1 LPELA
6 TGAGSTKNKKIKL
19 NRLVWQRKIKVLMVG
34 AWLLAPSG
42 SAGQTFIPLSSVFLL
57 IKRRNQSEVETI
69 LSINLSSMPEPKR
82 DSSKE
87 DEKTPTVSDK
97 SPESPKPAANPPT
110 ANEPILENL
119 RRNLESGFQSALESI
134 EKGLEDARRNLTEGY
149 YSARKDIDSG
159 IEDTRRNIG
168 EGVESARTNLV
179 SGLETAR
186 VGINSGLISA
196 QENLAGTSS
205 ASAAGTTPITRP
217 AEYTD
222 EKAHSE
228 APPQYDNP
236 GETADW
242 RRGAEGQES
251 GVVPGSEK

>member
-1 LPELA
+1 
-6 TGAGSTKNKKIKL
+6 
-19 NRLVWQRKIKVLMVG
+19 M
-34 AWLLAPSG
+34 
-42 SAGQTFIPLSSVFLL
+42 
-57 IKRRNQSEVETI
+57 
-69 LSINLSSMPEPKR
+69 
-82 DSSKE
+82 E

-97 SPESPKPAANPPT
+97 SPESANPAAKHSSGSD
-110 ANEPILENL
+110 EPILENL

-149 YSARKDIDSG
+149 YSARKEIDSG

-186 VGINSGLISA
+186 LGINSGLISA

-205 ASAAGTTPITRP
+205 ASAGGTTTITRP

-222 EKAHSE
+222 EKAASQHSE
-228 APPQYDNP
+228 APPQYETL

-251 GVVPGSEK
+251 GVIPGSEK